1 MYERKFIVNRPY
13 IFIYKRLRNIS
24 VIFPVKTFKTLLVVV
39 LLAASI
45 NIAFAAPDRKEAE
58 REAREAEYYQREA
71 ASCRR
76 DADYYAREAESARRD
91 AVYYIKQGNRSR
103 ARDCQ
108 QRGERAISSYRS
120 KIEAARRADDRV
132 DYHLKRAADALAN

>member
-1 MYERKFIVNRPY
+1 M
-13 IFIYKRLRNIS
+13 
-24 VIFPVKTFKTLLVVV
+24 KTIKTLLAAI
-39 LLAASI
+39 LLAAGCVS
-45 NIAFAAPDRKEAE
+45 AFASPDRKEAE

-103 ARDCQ
+103 ALDCQ
-108 QRGERAISSYRS
+108 KRGERAISSYRS

-132 DYHLKRAADALAN
+132 DYHLKRAAEVLAN